1 MEEKKLAQVAFEAYW
16 VTGNPTTVARW
27 ETMHHHDKAAW
38 EAGVAEAI
46 AAHEARRW
54 RSIESAPKDHYIL
67 AWSPER
73 RMSFQVIWCD
83 SLDDWQLLGA
93 DGIATME
100 FTLWTPIPAPP
111 KEASDAE

>member
-1 MEEKKLAQVAFEAYW
+1 MKEKTLGRIAWDAWIAKHDGREVDMERVADA
-16 VTGNPTTVARW
+16 VV
-27 ETMHHHDKAAW
+27 
-38 EAGVAEAI
+38 

-54 RSIESAPKDHYIL
+54 KAIESAPKDGYIL

-73 RMSFQVIWCD
+73 RMAFQVIW
-83 SLDDWQLLGA
+83 SKHYDDWTIMCG
-93 DGIATME
+93 DGVATME

>member
-1 MEEKKLAQVAFEAYW
+1 MEEKTLAQVARETWLAG
-16 VTGNPTTVARW
+16 TGPLFVEWDRIA
-27 ETMHHHDKAAW
+27 DA
-38 EAGVAEAI
+38 VV

-54 RSIESAPKDHYIL
+54 KPIESAPKDGYIL

-73 RMSFQVIWCD
+73 RMAFQVIWCG
-83 SLDDWQLLGA
+83 SLDDWQLLGM

>member
-1 MEEKKLAQVAFEAYW
+1 MAEKTLGQVARDGWYRHRPCAPDDW
-16 VTGNPTTVARW
+16 QAVA
-27 ETMHHHDKAAW
+27 DAV
-38 EAGVAEAI
+38 VAEY
-46 AAHEARRW
+46 EARRW
-54 RSIESAPKDHYIL
+54 KAIDSAPKDKYIL

-73 RMSFQVIWCD
+73 RMAFQVIWCG

-111 KEASDAE
+111 KEARHGEV